1 MTTYNNINKKN
12 AVLLVLIGSM
22 VLLTA
27 CAPDE
32 PVVVEEQVADV
43 SLPTAEAIA
52 PGSQNPASPS
62 PDAATLANAASQ
74 GAEWL
79 SYGRDYAETRFSPL
93 NQINS
98 NTVTQLGVAWT
109 FDTGEVR
116 GHEATP
122 LVHNG
127 ILYATRPWSSV
138 FALNAST
145 GELLW
150 DFDPQVDKSI
160 GWKACCDVVNRGV
173 ALYEGKIYVGTID
186 GRLIALDADTGN
198 VVWET
203 LTVDPE
209 RPYTI
214 TGAPRVADGKV
225 IIGNGGAELGSRGYV
240 TAYDANT
247 GTEVWRF
254 WVVPGNPADGFEN
267 ADVETAAATWAGN
280 WWEVGGGGNA
290 WDSIIYDP
298 EARLVYVGTGN
309 GSPWS
314 HELRSAGLGVNLY
327 LSSIVAL
334 NVDDGSVAWYYQTT
348 PGDNWDYTAVQPLM
362 LADMPIN
369 GVLRKVIMQA
379 PKNGFFYVLD
389 RITGDLIAADPY
401 AEVTWAS
408 GVDLESG
415 RPIET
420 PQARYD
426 NAISF
431 VMPGP
436 SGAHNWH
443 PMSYN
448 PVTGLVYLPTL
459 QGTSFP
465 YSVEEGFVHK
475 PGTWNIGVTMGSMVG
490 VPTRP
495 QEDYAGGTGPA
506 TRSPGA
512 LVAWDPV
519 AREPRW
525 IIDYPFAVN
534 GGTLTTAGNLVFQGG
549 EDGWLRA
556 YTADAGDLLWQVD
569 LGVGI
574 MAPPVTYELGGTQY
588 LSVLV
593 GWGGSAGL
601 IGPNA
606 SGEYKAE
613 GRLWTFVLGGDQNIV
628 PVAGQALPALT
639 EIPFNNDPAV
649 LAHGEDIYGKRC
661 MVCHGAGATSGGSIA
676 DLRYATAA
684 TYDIFDNIVRNGAYT
699 GLGMP
704 NLGEFVTEEDADAV
718 KNWLL
723 SLRAGLMGAE

>member
-1 MTTYNNINKKN
+1 MKN
-12 AVLLVLIGSM
+12 RFSMLQKVGPVAVLMLFSACYSETETPAVVDTNAEQAVVATIDA
-22 VLLTA
+22 VVDDTA
-27 CAPDE
+27 LSGA
-32 PVVVEEQVADV
+32 AD
-43 SLPTAEAIA
+43 
-52 PGSQNPASPS
+52 
-62 PDAATLANAASQ
+62 DASQ
-74 GAEWL
+74 WL
-79 SYGRDYAETRFSPL
+79 TYGRDYHESRFSPL
-93 NQINS
+93 DQINAANVS
-98 NTVTQLGVAWT
+98 ELGVAWT
-109 FDTGEVR
+109 FDTGEYR

-127 ILYATRPWSSV
+127 VIYATRPWSSV
-138 FALNAST
+138 FALDART
-145 GELLW
+145 GEQLW
-150 DFDPQVDKSI
+150 NFDPLVDKSM

-173 ALYEGKIYVGTID
+173 AIYEDKVFVGVID
-186 GRLIALDADTGN
+186 GRLIALDAETGG
-198 VVWET
+198 VIWEVM
-203 LTVDPE
+203 TVDPD

-247 GTEVWRF
+247 GAEAWRF

-267 ADVETAAATWAGN
+267 ADVEFAATTWSGN
-280 WWEVGGGGNA
+280 WWEVGGGGNS

-298 EARLVYVGTGN
+298 ELRLVYVGTGN

-314 HELRSAGLGVNLY
+314 HELRSNGEGDNLY

-334 NVDDGSVAWYYQTT
+334 DVDDGSVDWYYQTT
-348 PGDNWDYTAVQPLM
+348 PADNWDYTAVQPMM
-362 LADMPIN
+362 LADLPIN

-389 RITGDLIAADPY
+389 RESGDLISADPY

-408 GVDLESG
+408 GIDLESG

-420 PQARYD
+420 AQARYD

-443 PMSYN
+443 PMSFN
-448 PVTGLVYLPTL
+448 PATGLVYLPTM

-465 YSVEEGFVHK
+465 YSMEEGFVHK
-475 PGTWNIGVTMGSMVG
+475 PGTWNIGVTMGSMVD
-490 VPTRP
+490 VPLRP
-495 QEDYAGGTGPA
+495 DGLYTPGTGPE

-512 LVAWDPV
+512 LLAWDPL

-525 IIDYPFAVN
+525 VVDYPFNIN
-534 GGTLTTAGNLVFQGG
+534 GGTLATAGNLVFQGG
-549 EDGWLRA
+549 ADGMLRSF
-556 YTADAGDLLWQVD
+556 TADAGDLVWEVD

-574 MAPPVTYELGGTQY
+574 MAPPVTYELDGKQY

-601 IGPNA
+601 IGPSD
-606 SGEYKAE
+606 SGAYKGE
-613 GRLWTFVLGGDQNIV
+613 GRLWTFTLGGDRNIE
-628 PVAGQALPALT
+628 PVQGQELPELTAIDFNDDPEILAL
-639 EIPFNNDPAV
+639 
-649 LAHGEDIYGKRC
+649 GEDIYGKRC
-661 MVCHGAGATSGGSIA
+661 MICHGAGGASGGSLA
-676 DLRYATAA
+676 DLRYAAPA
-684 TYDIFDNIVRNGAYT
+684 TYDIMQNIVRDGAY
-699 GLGMP
+699 GGRGMP
-704 NLGEFVTEEDADAV
+704 NLGEWISVEEVEAV

-723 SLRAGLMGAE
+723 SLRAGLMAVQ

>member
-1 MTTYNNINKKN
+1 MTTTKITP
-12 AVLLVLIGSM
+12 LLLA
-22 VLLTA
+22 LLSTSLLLG
-27 CAPDE
+27 CSGDGDSDDGPDTSD
-32 PVVVEEQVADV
+32 PVVQ
-43 SLPTAEAIA
+43 I
-52 PGSQNPASPS
+52 PS
-62 PDAATLANAASQ
+62 PPPTVITGTPNAAMLANAANQ

-98 NTVTQLGVAWT
+98 NNVTRLGLAWS

-116 GHEATP
+116 GHESTP
-122 LVHNG
+122 LIHNG
-127 ILYATRPWSSV
+127 MLFGTRPWSSV
-138 FALNAST
+138 FALNART

-173 ALYEGKIYVGTID
+173 ALYEGKIYVGALD
-186 GRLIALDADTGN
+186 GRLIALDANTGK
-198 VVWET
+198 VLWET
-203 LTVDPE
+203 LTVDPA

-225 IIGNGGAELGSRGYV
+225 LIGNGGAELGSRGYM

-247 GTEVWRF
+247 GAELWRF

-267 ADVETAAATWAGN
+267 EDVMAAADTWAGN
-280 WWEVGGGGNA
+280 WWEVGGGGNP

-314 HELRSAGLGVNLY
+314 HVLRSGGLGVNLY

-334 NVDDGSVAWYYQTT
+334 HVDTGRVAWYYQTT

-362 LADMPIN
+362 LADIPIN

-389 RITGDLIAADPY
+389 RLTGDLLSADPY

-408 GVDLESG
+408 GVDLETG

-426 NAISF
+426 NAISL

-436 SGAHNWH
+436 GGAHNWH
-443 PMSYN
+443 PMSFN
-448 PVTGLVYLPTL
+448 PVTGLVYLPSQ
-459 QGTSFP
+459 QGSSFP
-465 YSVEEGFVHK
+465 YSIEEGFVHK
-475 PGTWNIGVTMGSMVG
+475 PGTWNIGVTMGSMAG
-490 VPTRP
+490 VPLRP
-495 QEDYAGGTGPA
+495 QEEYSGGTGPE

-512 LVAWDPV
+512 LIAWDPI
-519 AREPRW
+519 ARQPRW
-525 IIDYPFAVN
+525 VIDYPFAVN

-549 EDGWLRA
+549 ADGLLRA
-556 YTADAGDLLWQVD
+556 FTADEGDLLWSVD

-574 MAPPVTYELGGTQY
+574 MAPPVTYELDGQQY

-593 GWGGSAGL
+593 GWGGSSGL
-601 IGPNA
+601 IGPND

-613 GRLWTFVLGGDQNIV
+613 GRLWTFMLGGDQNIV
-628 PVAGQALPALT
+628 PVSGQPLPTLT
-639 EIPFNNDPAV
+639 AIDFDADPAV
-649 LAHGEDIYGKRC
+649 LALGEDVYGKRC
-661 MVCHGAGATSGGSIA
+661 MVCHGAGAVSGGSLA
-676 DLRYATAA
+676 DLRYASQA
-684 TYDIFDNIVRNGAYT
+684 TYDIFDSIVRQGAYT

-704 NLGEFVTEEDADAV
+704 NLGEWVTEEDAEAV
-718 KNWLL
+718 KHWLL
-723 SLRAGLMGAE
+723 SLRADLRAGQQ